1 MGIHQYNLEAE
12 HCRKLAAELVTR
24 PERHL
29 LYRIA
34 ETFEDL
40 AGRASAGSESKE
52 LFSAARSI
60 RR

>member
-12 HCRKLAAELVTR
+12 HCRKLAAEFVTR
-24 PERHL
+24 PERRL

-40 AGRASAGSESKE
+40 AGGPSAGSESKE
-52 LFSAARSI
+52 LFSPVRSV